1 MSDEGGGY
9 FTTDRAKKY
18 GWGVPRLAL
27 LTLFA
32 FEVVPRRFLAAA
44 PLGPHPDADD
54 AAANSLSLAAYL
66 GSGRWVGHAYMGSIG
81 AGVNVQVL
89 GFLGNLAVLLLA
101 ALFCVWDATWGDLA
115 LVAYLVKTFGGDF
128 IAGKLDT
135 AEWRLVLLWTFGLF
149 GPVALWLTATGGEAS
164 FTDASTGG
172 GFTGGGFT
180 GDARWAALRSTLE
193 PYARVVPILFATQT
207 VCELG
212 DAHLEHHPLVGKFFR
227 HRYGFEAFTLATL
240 VALPGGIR
248 TDELRVVQ
256 FDLVVCL
263 FYRVS
268 NLAIIAI
275 KSGAIRAASAAA
287 EAAARK
293 ACFRVFGLL
302 RGTRIVNVTDPDVA
316 FAVLRSSAV
325 KGDALER
332 HVATP
337 AWRPLLSLESVDGE
351 LYRSMLADFHAL
363 VKRLPPPSRVGEIA
377 AKNVRRLMDEDEDDE
392 GNETADPKGSIGE
405 EGTTFAEVS
414 FANAGAGT
422 SAAAK
427 KGGEGGPAAAAAAA
441 AAASTASLRRRRAPQ
456 IVDADAVARLSLATF
471 VEYLFDREWEDA
483 FEVLV
488 EASWEW
494 RKEIAVRGRADPR
507 TKRRAVDLV
516 VNELLARSPTLW
528 SVFGERWRE
537 PRYFSLIMQP
547 FLISPAINVGDVA
560 VALADEAR
568 GRSAPAKL
576 EDAMRAAHPF
586 PIFERWVDEP
596 VVLRGQTVV
605 RKNTQVIVF
614 TSDLAP
620 RRTKGG
626 GGGGSASWPVF
637 GAGPRACAG
646 TTLAL
651 GVLRAVA
658 KGCVGRERFRPS
670 LGHRFSG
677 RNNDG
682 KTTPGEA
689 WYFARTVVPVVLG
702 LRKEPVEAEAL
713 ERRARDALEG
723 ER

>member
-32 FEVVPRRFLAAA
+32 FEVVPHRFLAAA

-101 ALFCVWDATWGDLA
+101 ALFCVWDATRGDLA

-149 GPVALWLTATGGEAS
+149 GPVALWLTATGGETL
-164 FTDASTGG
+164 TDAAS
-172 GFTGGGFT
+172 TGGGFT
-180 GDARWAALRSTLE
+180 GDARWAALRSTLD

-248 TDELRVVQ
+248 TEELRVVQ

-268 NLAIIAI
+268 NLAIIAM

-377 AKNVRRLMDEDEDDE
+377 AKNVRRLMCEDEDDE
-392 GNETADPKGSIGE
+392 GNETTDPKGSLGE
-405 EGTTFAEVS
+405 EGTTVAEVS
-414 FANAGAGT
+414 FANAGGGT
-422 SAAAK
+422 SVAAK

-441 AAASTASLRRRRAPQ
+441 AAGRLSRRRRAHQ

-494 RKEIAVRGRADPR
+494 RKEIAVRGGR
-507 TKRRAVDLV
+507 TPV
-516 VNELLARSPTLW
+516 
-528 SVFGERWRE
+528 
-537 PRYFSLIMQP
+537 
-547 FLISPAINVGDVA
+547 
-560 VALADEAR
+560 
-568 GRSAPAKL
+568 RSAG
-576 EDAMRAAHPF
+576 
-586 PIFERWVDEP
+586 RW
-596 VVLRGQTVV
+596 
-605 RKNTQVIVF
+605 
-614 TSDLAP
+614 TS
-620 RRTKGG
+620 
-626 GGGGSASWPVF
+626 S
-637 GAGPRACAG
+637 
-646 TTLAL
+646 
-651 GVLRAVA
+651 
-658 KGCVGRERFRPS
+658 
-670 LGHRFSG
+670 
-677 RNNDG
+677 
-682 KTTPGEA
+682 
-689 WYFARTVVPVVLG
+689 
-702 LRKEPVEAEAL
+702 
-713 ERRARDALEG
+713 
-723 ER
+723 